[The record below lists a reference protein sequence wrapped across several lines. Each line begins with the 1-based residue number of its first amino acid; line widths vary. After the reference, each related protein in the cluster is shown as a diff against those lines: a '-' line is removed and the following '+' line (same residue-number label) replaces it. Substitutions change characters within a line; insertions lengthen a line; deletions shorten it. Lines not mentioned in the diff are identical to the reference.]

1 MSDSY
6 HHYTSLWETLLIYRP
21 MSQWWRE
28 KLSGWWLVLSK
39 VTFTNIFHKL
49 FMFVFWSLIIVAYQ
63 FPLLSMNSHLLL
75 DNITFCSFFFVKI
88 LIQGILGT
96 DFQFQWNNKKYLE
109 QVIRPIT
116 FSQLD
121 LPTVKLRKT

>member
-1 MSDSY
+1 
-6 HHYTSLWETLLIYRP
+6 
-21 MSQWWRE
+21 
-28 KLSGWWLVLSK
+28 
-39 VTFTNIFHKL
+39 
-49 FMFVFWSLIIVAYQ
+49 
-63 FPLLSMNSHLLL
+63 MNSHLLL

-88 LIQGILGT
+88 LIHGVLGT